1 MDQIFFYSR
10 QSMDII
16 IKNRKLA
23 YPSILIFF
31 LISYYSLILNPES
44 LLNISISK
52 KYFPKKSQ
60 KQPNKFRFLE
70 SIEKPINNSN
80 VTNNYNNTVKKFFNN
95 LNKNIT
101 ELSLYYDFFKNISIN
116 NYNGYWHS
124 LYEENNNFKDKN
136 KGITEIG
143 FYSAEKKNNYNYLF
157 NLNQKLNNSN
167 ISVYIIIRDGDY
179 IDNYIRTNFT
189 FSLNNISLI
198 ENLKKDNFSI
208 FIPNTTISYYYG
220 QYLLHLESKKS
231 YPNSSVNLTF
241 YKKFKKLE
249 NKIKREITSTDY
261 SYIQMHIL
269 VNNTNNTTKKNN
281 TKKFEIFLYGDVYGL
296 LPYPSNILNYSILLT
311 AMAIIEIYYTT
322 KFFVQIMDNTQI
334 ALNLDLYTVFMHILW
349 TTLICAFNFYFSLSN
364 ESLTYEFGMPSMT
377 YFALFSIFL
386 LRILTMAWKA
396 RNTELMFRD
405 ITQFKK
411 KLLQFYFGFYFLLF
425 ITLISFHIWYT
436 FLICTLFLF
445 ANTWIFQI
453 IYSFRNGTK
462 PPLPYTYIF
471 VVSLFKMLIPI
482 YLKGNPYNFFGIR
495 PNYFK
500 VCICDGIVLI
510 EAIFISLQKL
520 LGPKFFIPKNM
531 RATVFDYYKTANEIE
546 NELGNECVICL
557 ENLSNINNFDE
568 YEEQKIY
575 NNSCEK
581 FAAMIQKWN
590 KTKNN
595 KPYMVTPCKH
605 AFHTRCLE
613 SWLEVKNE
621 CPYCRQKIPP
631 LED

>member
-1 MDQIFFYSR
+1 
-10 QSMDII
+10 MDII

-23 YPSILIFF
+23 YPSIIIFF
-31 LISYYSLILNPES
+31 LISYYSLILNPQS
-44 LLNISISK
+44 LFNISL
-52 KYFPKKSQ
+52 PKKKFYKKPQ
-60 KQPNKFRFLE
+60 KYPNSFRFLE
-70 SIEKPINNSN
+70 SIGKSLNNTN
-80 VTNNYNNTVKKFFNN
+80 VTNNYNITIKKFFDN

-101 ELSLYYDFFKNISIN
+101 ELSLYYDFYKNISLN
-116 NYNGYWHS
+116 NYNGYWTN
-124 LYEENNNFKDKN
+124 LYEVNNNFKDRD
-136 KGITEIG
+136 KGIAEIG
-143 FYSAEKKNNYNYLF
+143 FYSMEKKNTNNYLF
-157 NLNQKLNNSN
+157 NLNQKLNHSN
-167 ISVYIIIRDGDY
+167 ISAYIIIRDGVY
-179 IDNYIRTNFT
+179 IDNYISTNFS

-198 ENLKKDNFSI
+198 ENLQKDSFSI
-208 FIPNTTISYYYG
+208 FIPNTSISYSYG
-220 QYLLHLESKKS
+220 QYLMHLDSKNLQ
-231 YPNSSVNLTF
+231 PNASINLTF
-241 YKKFKKLE
+241 FKKYKKLE

-261 SYIQMHIL
+261 SYIQVHIL
-269 VNNTNNTTKKNN
+269 VNNTKNGTNKTDTNKNNINKNN
-281 TKKFEIFLYGDVYGL
+281 TKKFEVYLYGDVYGL

-311 AMAIIEIYYTT
+311 TLAIVEIYYTT
-322 KFFVQIMDNTQI
+322 KFFLLIIDNAQT
-334 ALNLDLYTVFMHILW
+334 ALNLDLYTVFMHIIW

-405 ITQFKK
+405 MTEFKK
-411 KLLQFYFGFYFLLF
+411 KLLKFYFGFYFLLF
-425 ITLISFHIWYT
+425 VTLISFRIWYS
-436 FLICTLFLF
+436 FLLCTLFLF

-453 IYSFRNGTK
+453 IYSFKNGTK

-482 YLKGNPYNFFGIR
+482 YLKGNPHNIFAIR

-500 VCICDGIVLI
+500 VFICDVIVLL
-510 EAIFISLQKL
+510 EAIFVSLQKL
-520 LGPKFFIPKNM
+520 LGPKFFIPRSM
-531 RATVFDYYKTANEIE
+531 RTPVFDYYKSAEDIE
-546 NELGNECVICL
+546 NQLGNECVICL
-557 ENLSNINNFDE
+557 ENLSNIVSF
-568 YEEQKIY
+568 EECDTTKNY
-575 NNSCEK
+575 TNSCEK

-590 KTKNN
+590 KTKNT

-605 AFHTRCLE
+605 TFHTKCLE

>member
-1 MDQIFFYSR
+1 MDQIFFYTR

-23 YPSILIFF
+23 YPSVLILF
-31 LISYYSLILNPES
+31 LVSYYSLILNPES
-44 LLNISISK
+44 LLNISLTK
-52 KYFPKKSQ
+52 KYLPKRTQ
-60 KQPNKFRFLE
+60 KHPNTFRFLE
-70 SIEKPINNSN
+70 ATEKSKNNSN
-80 VTNNYNNTVKKFFNN
+80 ITENYNATIKKFFNN

-101 ELSLYYDFFKNISIN
+101 ELSLYYEFYKNISLN
-116 NYNGYWHS
+116 NYNGYWS
-124 LYEENNNFKDKN
+124 NLYEVNNNFKEKN
-136 KGITEIG
+136 KGYAEIG
-143 FYSAEKKNNYNYLF
+143 FFNTEKKNTHNYFF

-167 ISVYIIIRDGDY
+167 ISAFVLLRDGIY
-179 IDNYIRTNFT
+179 IDNYIITNFT
-189 FSLNNISLI
+189 FSLNNIPLI
-198 ENLKKDNFSI
+198 DNLKKDNFSI
-208 FIPNTTISYYYG
+208 FIPNTSVSYSYG
-220 QYLLHLESKKS
+220 QYLLNSESKKLH
-231 YPNSSVNLTF
+231 PNASINLTF
-241 YKKFKKLE
+241 FKKYQKLE

-261 SYIQMHIL
+261 SYIQVHIL
-269 VNNTNNTTKKNN
+269 VNNTNITTKNK
-281 TKKFEIFLYGDVYGL
+281 TKKFEVFVNADVYGL
-296 LPYPSNILNYSILLT
+296 LPYPSDILNYSIILT
-311 AMAIIEIYYTT
+311 ALAIVEIYYTT
-322 KFFVQIMDNTQI
+322 KLLLLMIDNTQT
-334 ALNLDLYTVFMHILW
+334 ALNLDLYTIFMHIIW

-386 LRILTMAWKA
+386 LKILTMAWKA

-405 ITQFKK
+405 ITLFKK
-411 KLLQFYFGFYFLLF
+411 KLLKFYFGFYFLLF
-425 ITLISFHIWYT
+425 VTLLSFRIWYT
-436 FLICTLFLF
+436 FLLCTLFLF

-482 YLKGNPYNFFGIR
+482 YLKANPFNIFGIR
-495 PNYFK
+495 PNYYK
-500 VCICDGIVLI
+500 VLICDIIVLI
-510 EAIFISLQKL
+510 EAIFVSLQKL

-531 RATVFDYYKTANEIE
+531 RKPTFDYYKTTEEIE

-557 ENLSNINNFDE
+557 ENLSNTVSF
-568 YEEQKIY
+568 EENETQKNY
-575 NNSCEK
+575 ANSCEK
-581 FAAMIQKWN
+581 LAAMIQKWN
-590 KTKNN
+590 KTKNT

-605 AFHTRCLE
+605 IFHTRCLE